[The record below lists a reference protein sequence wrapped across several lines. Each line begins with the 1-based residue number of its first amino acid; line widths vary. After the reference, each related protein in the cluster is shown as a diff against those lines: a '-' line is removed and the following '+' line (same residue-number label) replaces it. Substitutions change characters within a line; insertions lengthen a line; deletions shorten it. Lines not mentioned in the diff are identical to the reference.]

1 MKASGGKEKKME
13 VIKPRERIAISVSD
27 AAALLGVSVKTAYQ
41 LTHRADFP
49 SFKVG
54 NRTVISVKALDA
66 WALKQAMGEGAQA

>member
-1 MKASGGKEKKME
+1 ME

-49 SFKVG
+49 SLKIG
-54 NRTVISVKALDA
+54 NRTVVSVKALDQ
-66 WALKQAMGEGAQA
+66 WVLEQAVGEGAQA